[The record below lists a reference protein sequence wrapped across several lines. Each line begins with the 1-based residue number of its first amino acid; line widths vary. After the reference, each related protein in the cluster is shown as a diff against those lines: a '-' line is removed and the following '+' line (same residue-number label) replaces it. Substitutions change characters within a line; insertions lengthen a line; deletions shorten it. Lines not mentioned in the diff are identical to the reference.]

1 MGLTPKQIAIII
13 EGLNNPN
20 TALRS
25 TDWLQ
30 SDYVDKLMEYYIING
45 LPTKKELFIRWLE
58 ESDNEFELVTTT
70 IKKI

>member
-1 MGLTPKQIAIII
+1 MKLTPKQIAIII

-25 TDWLQ
+25 TDWMQ
-30 SDYVDKLMEYYIING
+30 SEFIDKLDKYYIING
-45 LPTKKELFIRWLE
+45 IPTTKELFIRWLE
-58 ESDNEFELVTTT
+58 ESDDEFELVTTT